1 MTGKERIIAAL
12 TFKDFDRVPIER
24 EDCISPPFE
33 YPGWYQGVTYRIGR
47 YTDGWGCVWEALED
61 GVCGEVKGHPLGDDW
76 KGLDTFR
83 PPWEILKKADLSKV
97 EAACD
102 EQRDKFIMA
111 AWEPPMPNLFERMQH
126 LRGTEN
132 LFMDFAYGDSRVIK
146 LRDMLMEYYLT
157 QMERWCKTP
166 IDSIHIADD
175 WGSQISLLI
184 SPDMWREYFKPA
196 YKQFCEMARDYGK
209 FILMHSDGYIVDIIH
224 DMIDL
229 GIHAVNSQLF
239 CMPIEELAEKFHH
252 KICFWGEIDRQ
263 YIQVFGTPE
272 EMRAAVRR
280 VANAFLKYGKTGF
293 LAQCTYTLKAR
304 EANKAAEFDE
314 WNKIDAEL

>member
-1 MTGKERIIAAL
+1 
-12 TFKDFDRVPIER
+12 
-24 EDCISPPFE
+24 
-33 YPGWYQGVTYRIGR
+33 
-47 YTDGWGCVWEALED
+47 
-61 GVCGEVKGHPLGDDW
+61 
-76 KGLDTFR
+76 
-83 PPWEILKKADLSKV
+83 
-97 EAACD
+97 
-102 EQRDKFIMA
+102 
-111 AWEPPMPNLFERMQH
+111 PPMPNLFERMQH

-146 LRDMLMEYYLT
+146 LRNMLMEYYLT
-157 QMERWCKTP
+157 QMEKWCKTP

-196 YKQFCEMARDYGK
+196 YKQFCDMARDYGK
-209 FILMHSDGYIVDIIH
+209 FIVMHSDGYIVDIIP
-224 DMIDL
+224 DMIEL

-239 CMPIEELAEKFHH
+239 CMPIEELAGKFHH

-280 VANAFLKYGKTGF
+280 VAGAFLKYGKTGF
-293 LAQCTYTLKAR
+293 LAQCVYTLKAR
-304 EANKAAEFDE
+304 VANKVAEFDE
-314 WNKIDAEL
+314 WNNINAEV